1 MFILCL
7 LFSSHIVVA
16 SDIIRHESTKQIKI
30 KKEKEKE
37 NKIRRLNTEKIYKK
51 TRQKQK
57 TTQTRMVKN
66 EY

>member
-16 SDIIRHESTKQIKI
+16 SDIIRHESTKQI